1 MKTICIVTFFLCFL
15 SVTAQEDPADC
26 EEIVKALNNARIDD
40 LSPYIANT
48 VECDMFGKS
57 NVYSKAQ
64 TVQIMKDFF
73 DQNKPRQ
80 FSVNHRGGQGQ
91 TKFVIGTYLT
101 VTGKKFRISFTVK
114 QQEKKNLIQQ
124 IRIENAG

>member
-1 MKTICIVTFFLCFL
+1 MKTICIVTFFLSFL
-15 SVTAQEDPADC
+15 SIAVQDDTADC
-26 EEIVKALNNARIDD
+26 EEIVKAINNARVDD
-40 LSPYIANT
+40 LSPYIATT

-80 FSVNHRGGQGQ
+80 FTVNHRGGQGA

-101 VTGKKFRISFTVK
+101 IIGKKFRISFTVK
-114 QQEKKNLIQQ
+114 LQEQKNLIQQ
-124 IRIENAG
+124 IRIENAN